1 MQHIVNQV
9 HAYSDET
16 LVQKVIKGDTG
27 LFETLIRKYNGVLY
41 KIARSFGFNHQD
53 AEDLMQDT
61 HLAAYTALGKFEG
74 RSSYKTWICRIMAN
88 KCIYKTKYGYSKNEI
103 ASDQVYQSYDQP
115 MQMKN
120 ANQTEQV
127 FLNRELANV
136 LEASLQNIPSIYRSV
151 FVLREVEGLSV
162 AETAD
167 ILSITGIN
175 VKVRLNRAKLLLQK
189 QIEQFYSGNE
199 IYSFNLIYCDAMVCR
214 VYERINSLN
223 EQQ

>member
-1 MQHIVNQV
+1 MQHIGNQV
-9 HAYSDET
+9 QAYPDET

-27 LFETLIRKYNGVLY
+27 LFENLIRKYNGVLY
-41 KIARSFGFNHQD
+41 KIARSFGFNHHD

-61 HLAAYTALGKFEG
+61 HISAYTALGNFEG

-88 KCIYKTKYGYSKNEI
+88 KCIYKSKYGYSKNEFP
-103 ASDQVYQSYDQP
+103 SDQVYQSYDQP

-136 LEASLQNIPSIYRSV
+136 LEASLQNIPAIYRSV

-167 ILSITGIN
+167 ILSITTIN
-175 VKVRLNRAKLLLQK
+175 VKVRLNRAKSLLQK

-199 IYSFNLIYCDAMVCR
+199 IYSFNLIYCDEMVNR
-214 VYERINSLN
+214 VYEKINLLN
-223 EQQ
+223 G

>member
-1 MQHIVNQV
+1 MQHIVNQI
-9 HAYSDET
+9 HAYPDET
-16 LVQKVIKGDTG
+16 LVQKVINGDTG
-27 LFETLIRKYNGVLY
+27 LFETLIRKYNAVLY

-61 HLAAYTALGKFEG
+61 HISAYTALSNFEG

-88 KCIYKTKYGYSKNEI
+88 KCIYKSKYGYSKNEFP
-103 ASDQVYQSYDQP
+103 SDQVYQSYNQP
-115 MQMKN
+115 MQLKN
-120 ANQTEQV
+120 ENQTEQV

-136 LEASLQNIPSIYRSV
+136 LEASLQNIPAIYRSV

-167 ILSITGIN
+167 ILSITSIN
-175 VKVRLNRAKLLLQK
+175 VKVRLNRAKSLLQK

-199 IYSFNLIYCDAMVCR
+199 IYSFNLIYCDAMVSR

-223 EQQ
+223 DQQ

>member
-1 MQHIVNQV
+1 MEKLMDNIQAN
-9 HAYSDET
+9 SDNT
-16 LVQKVIKGDTG
+16 VIEKILDGDTST
-27 LFETLIRKYNGVLY
+27 FEILIRRYNQALY
-41 KIARSFGFNHQD
+41 RIARGYGFNHQD

-61 HLAAYTALGKFEG
+61 HISAYTALSNFEG

-88 KCIYKTKYGYSKNEI
+88 KCIYKSKYGYSKNEFP
-103 ASDQVYQSYDQP
+103 SDQVYQSYNQP
-115 MQMKN
+115 MQLKN
-120 ANQTEQV
+120 ENQTEQV

-136 LEASLQNIPSIYRSV
+136 LEASLQNIPAIYRSV

-167 ILSITGIN
+167 ILSITSIN
-175 VKVRLNRAKLLLQK
+175 VKVRLNRAKSLLQK

-199 IYSFNLIYCDAMVCR
+199 IYSFNLIYCDAMVSR

-223 EQQ
+223 DQQ